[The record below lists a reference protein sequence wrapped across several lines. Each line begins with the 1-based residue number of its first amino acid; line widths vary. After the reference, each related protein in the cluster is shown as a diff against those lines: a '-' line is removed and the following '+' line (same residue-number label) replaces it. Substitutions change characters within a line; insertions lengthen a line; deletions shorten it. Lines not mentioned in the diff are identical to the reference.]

1 MYIDDKLIEWVTATD
16 DIHADFVKKNFYN
29 EILLANPKTEKK
41 NLDSQINII
50 KEIVKTFSNKPWT
63 TQKEI
68 SEKFELNKNQL
79 LKINELISET
89 DLLQDL
95 ILKKVMQKAW
105 NSIIPFSYLT
115 EKAIKMNIVFQRELL
130 YFLEF
135 HVCFI
140 VLLWSKSK
148 S

>member
-1 MYIDDKLIEWVTATD
+1 MHINDKLIEWVTATD

-50 KEIVKTFSNKPWT
+50 KEIVKIFSNKPWI

-68 SEKFELNKNQL
+68 SEKFKLNKDQL

-95 ILKKVMQKAW
+95 ILKMVMQKIL
-105 NSIIPFSYLT
+105 NSTIPFSLFNR
-115 EKAIKMNIVFQRELL
+115 KD
-130 YFLEF
+130 
-135 HVCFI
+135 
-140 VLLWSKSK
+140 
-148 S
+148 